1 LSADSDK
8 TEDASDHKLQEERK
22 KGNVMKS
29 QDVISTLG
37 MLAACGAMYASG
49 AMMYSNIEKFW
60 LKTWDRIQDPTNVIG
75 NSFFWE
81 IVDVI
86 SVVCI
91 CLAPLMVGCF
101 IMGIIANVAQI
112 KLLFTVE
119 PLKPSLKK
127 INPISGFKQI
137 FSVKSLVELIKQ
149 LLKLAVVGWICYSA
163 VSGELEQ
170 FKLAPTW
177 DLMRTVS
184 LVGELTLRIVKNVLL
199 GMIVIMGADYF
210 FQKKQFAKQMKMSH
224 KDLKDEYKETE
235 GNPHIKAKIRQKM
248 QQSAQGGMMAEVPNA
263 NAVVTNPTHLAI
275 AIKYNKEDC
284 PVPTVVAKGE
294 RLIAQAIKL
303 KAEDHD
309 IPVVENVELAR
320 ALFGACEVGQAI
332 PTELYKAVA
341 EILAYVLKLKKKK
354 EMRRRTGGARGRGRR

>member
-1 LSADSDK
+1 MSADSDK
-8 TEDASDHKLQEERK
+8 TEEPTEHKLQEERK

-37 MLAACGAMYASG
+37 MIAACGALYASG
-49 AMMYSNIEKFW
+49 SMIYHKIEEFWIRSWERIAHPDTVTGNKFVW
-60 LKTWDRIQDPTNVIG
+60 EIIDVIG
-75 NSFFWE
+75 
-81 IVDVI
+81 
-86 SVVCI
+86 VVSL

-101 IMGIIANVAQI
+101 LMGIIANVAQI

-119 PLKPSLKK
+119 PMKPSLKK
-127 INPISGFKQI
+127 LNPISGVKQI
-137 FSVKSLVELIKQ
+137 FSMKSLIELIKQ
-149 LLKLAVVGWICYSA
+149 LLKLGIVGWICWSA
-163 VSGELEQ
+163 ISGELEQ
-170 FKLAPTW
+170 FKLAPGW
-177 DLMRTVS
+177 DLMRTVN
-184 LVGELTLRIVKNVLL
+184 LVGELVLRITKNVLL
-199 GMIVIMGADYF
+199 GMVVIMGLDYI
-210 FQKKQFAKQMKMSH
+210 FQKKQFMKQMKMSH

-248 QQSAQGGMMAEVPNA
+248 QQGAQGRQMAEVPNS
-263 NAVVTNPTHLAI
+263 NAVVTNPTHLAV

-294 RLIAQAIKL
+294 RMVAQAIKL

-354 EMRRRTGGARGRGRR
+354 EMRRRTGGGGRGRGR

>member
-1 LSADSDK
+1 MAEDSDK
-8 TEDASDHKLQEERK
+8 TEEPTEHKLQEERK
-22 KGNVMKS
+22 KGTVLKS
-29 QDVISTLG
+29 QDIISTGG
-37 MLAACGAMYASG
+37 MLAAVGAMYASG
-49 AMMYSNIEKFW
+49 AMMYKTIEEFW
-60 LKTWDRIQDPTNVIG
+60 LRTWDRISDPWSVTG

-81 IVDVI
+81 TVDVI
-86 SVVCI
+86 GVVCL
-91 CLAPLMVGCF
+91 CLGPLLVASF
-101 IMGIIANVAQI
+101 LMGIISNVAQI

-119 PLKPSLKK
+119 PMKPSLKK

-137 FSVKSLVELIKQ
+137 FSMKNIMELVKQI
-149 LLKLAVVGWICYSA
+149 LKLAVVGWICYSA
-163 VSGELEQ
+163 INGELEK

-177 DLMRTVS
+177 DIMETVG

-199 GMIVIMGADYF
+199 GMVVIAGLDYI
-210 FQKKQFAKQMKMSH
+210 FQKKQFMKQMKMSH

-248 QQSAQGGMMAEVPNA
+248 MQGAQGGQMAEVPNA
-263 NAVVTNPTHLAI
+263 NAVVTNPTHLAV

-303 KAEDHD
+303 KAEDSD
-309 IPVVENVELAR
+309 VPIVENVELAR

-341 EILAYVLKLKKKK
+341 EILAYVMKLKKKK
-354 EMRRRTGGARGRGRR
+354 EMRRRTGGGRGRGQR

>member
-1 LSADSDK
+1 MSADSDK

-22 KGNVMKS
+22 KGTVMKS

-37 MLAACGAMYASG
+37 LIAAVGAMYGSASFMYNQIKDFWVLKWTDFHTYDMKSRSFFWDTVEVIGVVSMTLAPVLAAC
-49 AMMYSNIEKFW
+49 F
-60 LKTWDRIQDPTNVIG
+60 L
-75 NSFFWE
+75 
-81 IVDVI
+81 
-86 SVVCI
+86 
-91 CLAPLMVGCF
+91 
-101 IMGIIANVAQI
+101 MGIIANVAQI
-112 KLLFTVE
+112 QLLFTVE
-119 PLKPSLKK
+119 PLKPALKK

-137 FSVKSLVELIKQ
+137 FSVKSLVELLKQ
-149 LLKLAVVGWICYSA
+149 LVKLAIVGWICWSA
-163 VSGELEQ
+163 VGGEIEQ
-170 FKLAPTW
+170 FKLAPSM
-177 DLMRTVS
+177 DLMDTVG
-184 LVGELTLRIVKNVLL
+184 LVGELTMRIVKNVLI
-199 GMIVIMGADYF
+199 GMVVIAGLDYV

-248 QQSAQGGMMAEVPNA
+248 QQGAQGRMMAEVPNA

-275 AIKYNKEDC
+275 AIKYNKDDC

-294 RLIAQAIKL
+294 RLMAQAIKL

-341 EILAYVLKLKKKK
+341 EILAYVMKLKKKK
-354 EMRRRTGGARGRGRR
+354 ELRRRGGRGRR

>member
-1 LSADSDK
+1 MSADSDK
-8 TEDASDHKLQEERK
+8 TEEPTEHKLQEERK

-37 MLAACGAMYASG
+37 MLAACGAMYVSG
-49 AMMYSNIEKFW
+49 AMMYNKIKDFW
-60 LKTWDRIQDPTNVIG
+60 LTTWDRIKAPHTVVD

-81 IVDVI
+81 TINVI
-86 SVVCI
+86 SVVSI
-91 CLAPLMVGCF
+91 CLAPLMVACF
-101 IMGIIANVAQI
+101 IMGIVANVAQI

-149 LLKLAVVGWICYSA
+149 LLKLFVVGYICYSA
-163 VSGELEQ
+163 ISGELEQ
-170 FKLAPTW
+170 FRLAPGW
-177 DLMRTVS
+177 DLMETVG
-184 LVGELTLRIVKNVLL
+184 LVGMLVLRIVKNVLI
-199 GMIVIMGADYF
+199 GMVVIMGLDYV
-210 FQKKQFAKQMKMSH
+210 FQKKQFMKQMKMSH

-235 GNPHIKAKIRQKM
+235 GNPQIKAKIRQKM
-248 QQSAQGGMMAEVPNA
+248 QQGAQGAMMSEVPNA
-263 NAVVTNPTHLAI
+263 NAVVTNPTHLAV

-294 RLIAQAIKL
+294 RLVAQAIKL
-303 KAEDHD
+303 KAEDHEV
-309 IPVVENVELAR
+309 PVVENVELAR

-341 EILAYVLKLKKKK
+341 EILAYVMKLKKKK
-354 EMRRRTGGARGRGRR
+354 EMRRRMGGRGRG

>member
-1 LSADSDK
+1 MMYNGIKDFW
-8 TEDASDHKLQEERK
+8 LQTWLRIPE
-22 KGNVMKS
+22 S
-29 QDVISTLG
+29 HDVID
-37 MLAACGAMYASG
+37 
-49 AMMYSNIEKFW
+49 NPFFW
-60 LKTWDRIQDPTNVIG
+60 ETVNVIG
-75 NSFFWE
+75 
-81 IVDVI
+81 
-86 SVVCI
+86 VVAL
-91 CLAPLMVGCF
+91 CLAPVLIASF
-101 IMGIIANVAQI
+101 LMGIISNVAQI

-137 FSVKSLVELIKQ
+137 FSMKSIVELLKQ
-149 LLKLAVVGWICYSA
+149 LLKLGIVGWIVWSA
-163 VSGELEQ
+163 ISGELEK
-170 FKLAPTW
+170 FKLAPSW
-177 DLMRTVS
+177 DVSETVG
-184 LVGELTLRIVKNVLL
+184 LVGELTLRIVKNVLI
-199 GMIVIMGADYF
+199 GMVVIAGGDYL
-210 FQKKQFAKQMKMSH
+210 FQKKQFMKQMKMSH

-248 QQSAQGGMMAEVPNA
+248 HQGAQGRMMSEVPNA
-263 NAVVTNPTHLAI
+263 NAVVTNPTHLAV

-294 RLIAQAIKL
+294 RLIAQAIKV

-341 EILAYVLKLKKKK
+341 EILAYVMKLKKKK
-354 EMRRRTGGARGRGRR
+354 EMRRRTGARGRGRR